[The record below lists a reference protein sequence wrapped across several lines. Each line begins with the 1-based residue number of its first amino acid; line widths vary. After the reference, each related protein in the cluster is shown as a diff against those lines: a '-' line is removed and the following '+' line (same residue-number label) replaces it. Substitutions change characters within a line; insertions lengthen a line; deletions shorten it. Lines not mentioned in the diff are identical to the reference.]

1 MKVLVSRFVMIILW
15 TATVV
20 LSLYMTFYRG
30 NLTQQEIL
38 FTFGSLVTL
47 GILSVL
53 FSYVYLKF
61 LSPISSVRDNIEEY
75 VEENSDETEE

>member
-1 MKVLVSRFVMIILW
+1 MKVLVSRFAMIILW
-15 TATVV
+15 TTTFA
-20 LSLYMTFYRG
+20 LSLYITFYRD
-30 NLTQQEIL
+30 NLTQQELL

-53 FSYVYLKF
+53 LSYVYLKF

-75 VEENSDETEE
+75 VEENSDEIEE